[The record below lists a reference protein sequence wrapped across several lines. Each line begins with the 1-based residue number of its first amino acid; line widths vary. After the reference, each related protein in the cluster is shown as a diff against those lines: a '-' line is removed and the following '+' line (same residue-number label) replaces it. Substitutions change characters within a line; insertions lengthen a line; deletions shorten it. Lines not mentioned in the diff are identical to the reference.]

1 MNSKQLFGRPSP
13 AILAGIIPLLLIA
26 LTFVV
31 VLFIPVKK
39 GEMAYVGIAWML
51 FFPML
56 FVFGIGTVGS
66 IAAFWICV
74 HEKRGIVLSLIVL
87 LLNLWPF
94 WMIGRQL
101 LPH

>member
-1 MNSKQLFGRPSP
+1 MNTRLLFGRPSWS
-13 AILAGIIPLLLIA
+13 ILAGIIPLLLIV
-26 LTFVV
+26 LTLVV
-31 VLFIPVKK
+31 VWLMPVKK

-56 FVFGIGTVGS
+56 FVFGIGTAGS
-66 IAAFWICV
+66 IAAFWMCV
-74 HEKRGIVLSLIVL
+74 HEKRGVGWASIVL